1 MNTTTDHDVIVLGA
15 GIAGSM
21 LGAILARHGA
31 SVLLVDAGSHPK
43 FAVGESTIPE
53 TLVTLRMIAERYDV
67 PEIATLTNTKFLMEE
82 INTSFGVKDHFGFL
96 LHREGEEP
104 DWREAVQLSTPGGVY
119 KTSHLFRQDT
129 DTHLFHAAVRHGCV
143 PKLDYPVS
151 DVEIEDDSV
160 AVVGS
165 DGRRITA
172 RYLVDASGFRS
183 PLAAKL
189 GLREE
194 PSRLKHHSRSLFSHM
209 INVRADE
216 VLGHTGDQCPPTRWY
231 DGTMHHTFERG
242 WFWVIPFDNNPAS
255 RNPLVSVGVTL
266 DERMYPKNRDLTPEQ
281 EFFELAS
288 RFPAVKRQFENAV
301 SVREWVSTERLQY
314 SATRSVGARWCLMSH
329 AAGFIDPLF
338 SRGISNTAN
347 VVNVLA
353 HRLLGALREDDF
365 TLERFAYVERV
376 EQGLLDYNDALVNA
390 SFISF
395 DHYPLWSAVFRVWTL
410 GTVFSSNRLQAAMMR
425 FRRTG
430 DPEHLRALEDNEYPG
445 LWWPDA
451 RYRELLDAVVEQTS
465 RYERG
470 EVSGDEAARHL
481 FGRLASADFVPKPF
495 GFADIEHRFLR
506 PTPRR
511 MVSMLK
517 WAVTEAPDDVR
528 DLYLGPVKESLKG
541 LVAGRRPA

>member
-1 MNTTTDHDVIVLGA
+1 MNATTDHDVIVLGA

-67 PEIATLTNTKFLMEE
+67 PEIATLTNTKFLMEQV
-82 INTSFGVKDHFGFL
+82 NTSFGVKDHFGFL

-104 DWREAVQLSTPGGVY
+104 DWREAVQLSTGGGVY

-143 PKLDYPVS
+143 PKLNHLVS
-151 DVEIEDDSV
+151 DVEIEDDHV
-160 AVVGS
+160 AVVGT
-165 DGRRITA
+165 DGSRITG

-209 INVRADE
+209 INVRQDE

-231 DGTMHHTFERG
+231 DGTMHHTFDRG

-266 DERMYPKNRDLTPEQ
+266 DERKYPKNRDLTPEQ

-329 AAGFIDPLF
+329 AAGFIDPLY

-365 TLERFAYVERV
+365 TEERFEYVERV

-395 DHYPLWSAVFRVWTL
+395 GHYPLFSAVFRAWTL
-410 GTVFSSNRLQAAMMR
+410 GTVFSANRLQAAMMR

-430 DPEHLRALEDNEYPG
+430 DPEHLAALEDNDYPG

-451 RYRELLDAVVEQTS
+451 RYLELLDAVVEQTS

-470 EVSGDEAARHL
+470 EVTGDEAARHL
-481 FGRLASADFVPKPF
+481 FRRLSSADFVPKPF

-506 PTPRR
+506 PTPGR
-511 MVSMLK
+511 MVSLLK
-517 WAVTEAPDDVR
+517 WALTEAPDDVR

>member
-1 MNTTTDHDVIVLGA
+1 MTTRTDYDVIVLGA

-21 LGAILARHGA
+21 LGAILARNGA

-53 TLVTLRMIAERYDV
+53 TLVTLRMISERYGV
-67 PEIATLTNTKFLMEE
+67 PEIATLTNTKFLMEQV
-82 INTSFGVKDHFGFL
+82 NSSFGVKDHFGFL

-143 PKLDYPVS
+143 PKLNHPVS
-151 DVEIEDDSV
+151 DVDIADESV

-165 DGRRITA
+165 DGRRTTA

-183 PLAAKL
+183 PLASKL

-194 PSRLKHHSRSLFSHM
+194 PTRLKHHSRSLFSHM
-209 INVRADE
+209 INVRRDDA
-216 VLGHTGDQCPPTRWY
+216 LHHTAGQLPPTPWY
-231 DGTMHHTFERG
+231 DGTMHHTFDRG

-266 DERMYPKNRDLTPEQ
+266 DPRMYPKNRDLKPEE

-314 SATRSVGARWCLMSH
+314 SATGSVGARWCLMSH

-353 HRLLGALREDDF
+353 HRLLDALREDDF
-365 TLERFAYVERV
+365 TPERFEYVERV
-376 EQGLLDYNDALVNA
+376 EQGLLDFNDALVNA

-395 DHYPLWSAVFRVWTL
+395 GHYRLFSAVFRIWTL

-430 DPEHLRALEDNEYPG
+430 DAGHLRALEDDEHPG
-445 LWWPDA
+445 LWWPDT
-451 RYRELLDAVVEQTS
+451 RYRALLDAAVEETS
-465 RYERG
+465 CYERG
-470 EVSGDEAARHL
+470 EITGDEAADRL
-481 FGRLASADFVPKPF
+481 FGRLATADFVPTPF

-506 PTPRR
+506 PTPKR
-511 MVSMLK
+511 MLKMLK
-517 WAVTEAPDDVR
+517 WAVREAPEDVR
-528 DLYLGPVKESLKG
+528 DVYLGPVKESLKG